1 MNTISHERSPRG
13 IRVRSRSHPFGA
25 FDTYLRSAPIV
36 VRILLLSS
44 VPLLATPSPAR
55 DWIVN
60 PESGADTNEGSAAS
74 PLATAQ
80 AAVDKAGPGDRVVLL
95 PSGAVYPQSID
106 LSRAPNGLVLDG
118 NGVALDGG
126 GTRERGLVARGKNR
140 NMKIFNLAAKNFTGE
155 GFLIAGDT
163 RGFQCFGVTASDN
176 AKAGCAVADE
186 AECWIRGGR
195 FERNPASFVSR
206 GAAESYH
213 IECRFDGPV
222 SLGGGRHSLSQCHLV
237 LAPGR
242 DPALS
247 ITGGSGASS
256 LVVQSLRLEG
266 AVEGGRSRV
275 TIGPG
280 SFVYHDAASKDALTK
295 LEISVHPSSELSESL
310 YHTYPIGR
318 DASGAPITAWAGGGT
333 RYLPSNAY
341 RIIHFGKHIP
351 QEVAPKLSPDND
363 WLGLLAPLDTAGFPP
378 TGPAFAPEH
387 SSAHA
392 IWRWIGLAAPDAVFV
407 PDTPEGRALGEAL
420 RNHPPAGVGMVD
432 VFINR
437 SSTDGAQESVVLPR
451 ADNDMPTAKAQM
463 LERVSREPDE
473 VLERIGSAYG
483 DRFSG
488 SYIEA
493 LAIIARAEGGLPH
506 RAEELARAHLGNNP
520 ALPKNGGE
528 IAGTLLYASI
538 DEDWARARLVAV
550 ADMAFDKEEKPLE
563 AMPGHN
569 EMSDAIFMAS
579 PVLAHAGRITGDRRY
594 FDQALR
600 NYRFIAGLCRRA
612 DGIYRHSPLDE
623 AAWGRGNGF
632 PALGLALTLQQ
643 FPKDHEGYAEMRD
656 ALVAHLEAL
665 APHQDSDGMWHQV
678 IDHPDSYAEL
688 TATAM
693 IAYAIATA
701 LGEGWL
707 GDRGEWESRLEA
719 AWSSAKMHVAND
731 GRTFVNVCAGTG
743 KQPAL
748 EDYYRR
754 EAILGPDGRG
764 AAMMM
769 MLAAKLKALGAR

>member
-1 MNTISHERSPRG
+1 MNTNGNGHASPATSR
-13 IRVRSRSHPFGA
+13 RV
-25 FDTYLRSAPIV
+25 LRCSSLAAP
-36 VRILLLSS
+36 LLLLFTSLM
-44 VPLLATPSPAR
+44 VPPGLAR

-60 PESGADTNEGSAAS
+60 AESGADKNDGSAAS

-80 AAVDKAGPGDRVVLL
+80 AAVDKSGPGDHVILH
-95 PSGAVYPQSID
+95 PEHAVYRQSID
-106 LSRAPNGLVLDG
+106 LSRAPTGLVLNG
-118 NGVALDGG
+118 NGVTLDGG
-126 GTRERGLVARGKNR
+126 GEREHGVVARGSNR
-140 NMKIFNLAAKNFTGE
+140 NVKVFNLSARNFTGE
-155 GFLIAGDT
+155 GFLIGGNS
-163 RGFQCFGVTASDN
+163 RGFQCFGVSASDN
-176 AKAGCAVADE
+176 GVAGFAVTDN

-195 FERNPASFVSR
+195 FERNPHSFISR
-206 GAAESYH
+206 NLAESYH
-213 IECRFDGPV
+213 VECRFDGPV
-222 SLGGGRHSLSQCHLV
+222 TLEGGRHSLSQSRFV
-237 LAPGR
+237 LAPDR
-242 DPALS
+242 DSILSIEASAGVASLVIQALMLEGENAGKKPALS
-247 ITGGSGASS
+247 
-256 LVVQSLRLEG
+256 
-266 AVEGGRSRV
+266 
-275 TIGPG
+275 IGPG
-280 SFVYHDAASKDALTK
+280 SFVYHDAASKDALAK
-295 LEISVHPSSELSESL
+295 LEIKIHPSSELSESL

-318 DASGAPITAWAGGGT
+318 DASGTPIMAWAGGGT

-341 RIIHFGKHIP
+341 RIIHFGKHVP

-363 WLGLLAPLDTAGFPP
+363 WLGLLAPLDTTAFPP

-420 RNHPPAGVGMVD
+420 RNHPPAGVGMID

-437 SSTDGAQESVVLPR
+437 QSADGAQESIVLPR
-451 ADNDMPTAKAQM
+451 AEDELPVAKSEM
-463 LERVSREPDE
+463 LERVSRGPDE
-473 VLERIGSAYG
+473 LLQQIASGYG
-483 DRFSG
+483 DRFAG

-493 LAIIARAEGGLPH
+493 LAIIARADGGLTH
-506 RAEELARAHLGNNP
+506 RSAELARSHLEKNP

-538 DEDWARARLVAV
+538 DEDWAKARVVAV
-550 ADMAFDKEEKPLE
+550 ADMAFDKEGKPLE
-563 AMPGHN
+563 AMPTHN

-579 PVLAHAGRITGDRRY
+579 PVLAHAGRITGEMRY

-600 NYRFIAGLCRRA
+600 NYRYIAGLCRRP

-665 APHQDSDGMWHQV
+665 SPHQDSDGMWHQV

-707 GDRGEWESRLEA
+707 EDRGEWESRLDA
-719 AWSSAKMHVAND
+719 AWSSAKMYVAND
-731 GRTFVNVCAGTG
+731 GQTFVNVCTGTG
-743 KQPAL
+743 KQPTL

>member
-1 MNTISHERSPRG
+1 VLTARKR
-13 IRVRSRSHPFGA
+13 
-25 FDTYLRSAPIV
+25 LREC
-36 VRILLLSS
+36 SS
-44 VPLLATPSPAR
+44 VAGTLLFVFAFYLVSPGQAR

-60 PESGADTNEGSAAS
+60 PESGADTNDGSANA

-80 AAVDKAGPGDRVVLL
+80 AAVDKSGPGDHVILQ
-95 PSGAVYPQSID
+95 PAGAVYRHSID
-106 LSRAPNGLVLDG
+106 LSRAPTGLVLNG
-118 NGVALDGG
+118 NGVILDGG
-126 GTRERGLVARGKNR
+126 GEREHGVVARGNNR
-140 NMKIFNLAAKNFTGE
+140 NVKVFNLSARNFTGE
-155 GFLIAGDT
+155 GFLIGGNS
-163 RGFQCFGVTASDN
+163 RGFQCFGVSASEN
-176 AKAGCAVADE
+176 GVAGFAVADE

-195 FERNPASFVSR
+195 FERNPLGFVSR
-206 GAAESYH
+206 NSAESYH

-222 SLGGGRHSLSQCHLV
+222 SFAGGRHSLSQSHLV
-237 LAPGR
+237 MAPDR
-242 DPALS
+242 DPILS
-247 ITGGSGASS
+247 IEGTSAVAS
-256 LVVQSLRLEG
+256 LVIQSLVLEG
-266 AVEGGRSRV
+266 DDGGKKPGLS
-275 TIGPG
+275 IGPG
-280 SFVYHDAASKDALTK
+280 SFVYHDAASKDALAK
-295 LEISVHPSSELSESL
+295 LDIKVHPSSEVSESL

-318 DASGAPITAWAGGGT
+318 DASGTPIMAWAGGGT

-341 RIIHFGKHIP
+341 RIIHFGKHVP

-363 WLGLLAPLDTAGFPP
+363 WLGLLAPLDTTAFPP
-378 TGPAFAPEH
+378 AGPAFAPEH

-420 RNHPPAGVGMVD
+420 RNHPPAGVGMID

-437 SSTDGAQESVVLPR
+437 QSADGAQESVVLPR
-451 ADNDMPTAKAQM
+451 AENDLPMAKTEM
-463 LERVSREPDE
+463 LERVSRAPDQ
-473 VLERIGSAYG
+473 LLDQIASAYG
-483 DRFSG
+483 DGFAG

-493 LAIIARAEGGLPH
+493 LAVIARAEGGLKH
-506 RAEELARAHLGNNP
+506 RAAELARAHLEKNP
-520 ALPKNGGE
+520 GLPKNGGE

-538 DEDWARARLVAV
+538 DEDWAKARVVAV
-550 ADMAFDKEEKPLE
+550 ADMAFEEGDKPLE
-563 AMPGHN
+563 AMPAHN
-569 EMSDAIFMAS
+569 EMSDAIFMAG
-579 PVLAHAGRITGDRRY
+579 PVLAHAGRITGEARY

-600 NYRFIAGLCRRA
+600 NYRFIAGLCRRP

-643 FPKDHEGYAEMRD
+643 FPEGHEGYAEMRD
-656 ALVAHLEAL
+656 ALVAHLTAL

-701 LGEGWL
+701 LEKDWL
-707 GDRGEWESRLEA
+707 EDRGEWESRLDA
-719 AWSSAKMHVAND
+719 AWSSAKMYVAND
-731 GRTFVNVCAGTG
+731 GRTFVNVCTGTG
-743 KQPAL
+743 KQPTL

-769 MLAAKLKALGAR
+769 MLAAKLKALGTR

>member
-1 MNTISHERSPRG
+1 MEPRRKSPG
-13 IRVRSRSHPFGA
+13 H
-25 FDTYLRSAPIV
+25 LRSSALPLC
-36 VRILLLSS
+36 LLVGLF
-44 VPLLATPSPAR
+44 PPPSPAR

-60 PESGADTNEGSAAS
+60 LESGADTSDGSAAD

-95 PSGAVYPQSID
+95 PEGAIYRQCID
-106 LSRAPNGLVLDG
+106 LGKAPAGMVLDG
-118 NGVALDGG
+118 NGVTLDGG
-126 GTRERGLVARGKNR
+126 GEREHGVVAQGDNR
-140 NMKIFNLAAKNFTGE
+140 NLKVFRLAARNFAAE
-155 GFLIAGDT
+155 GFLVGGRS
-163 RGFQCFGVTASDN
+163 RGFQFFGISAADN
-176 AKAGCAVADE
+176 AKAGFAVADE

-213 IECRFDGPV
+213 VECRFDGPV
-222 SLGGGRHSLSQCHLV
+222 FLGGGRHSLSQCLLA

-256 LVVQSLRLEG
+256 LVIQSLRLEG
-266 AVEGGRSRV
+266 AIEGQKPRV
-275 TIGPG
+275 SIGPG
-280 SFVYHDAASKDALTK
+280 SFVYHDAASKDALAK
-295 LEISVHPSSELSESL
+295 LEISVHTSSELSESL

-318 DASGAPITAWAGGGT
+318 DATGAPITAWAGGGT

-341 RIIHFGKHIP
+341 RIIHFGKHVP

-363 WLGLLAPLDTAGFPP
+363 WLGLLAPLDTADFPP
-378 TGPAFAPEH
+378 KGSAFAPEH

-407 PDTPEGRALGEAL
+407 PDTPEGHALGEAL

-432 VFINR
+432 VFVNR
-437 SSTDGAQESVVLPR
+437 PSADGAQESVVLPR
-451 ADNDMPTAKAQM
+451 AENELPTAKSQM
-463 LERVSREPDE
+463 LERVSREPE
-473 VLERIGSAYG
+473 ELLRQIASAYG
-483 DRFSG
+483 DRFAG

-493 LAIIARAEGGLPH
+493 LAIIARAEGGLSH
-506 RAEELARAHLGNNP
+506 RAAELARVHLEKSPG
-520 ALPKNGGE
+520 LPKNGGE

-538 DEDWARARLVAV
+538 DEDWAKARVVAV
-550 ADMAFDKEEKPLE
+550 AEMAFDKEGRPLE
-563 AMPGHN
+563 AMPTHN

-579 PVLAHAGRITGDRRY
+579 PVLAHAGRITGEKRY

-643 FPKDHEGYAEMRD
+643 FPKDHEGHAEMRD

-693 IAYAIATA
+693 IACAIATA

-707 GDRGEWESRLEA
+707 EDRGEWESRLDA

-731 GRTFVNVCAGTG
+731 GKTFVNVCTGTG

-769 MLAAKLKALGAR
+769 TLAAKLKTR

>member
-1 MNTISHERSPRG
+1 MNTNSHEYSLRR
-13 IRVRSRSHPFGA
+13 IRIRSHS
-25 FDTYLRSAPIV
+25 YSSV
-36 VRILLLSS
+36 VGFLLLSS
-44 VPLLATPSPAR
+44 LSLLATRSPAR

-60 PESGADTNEGSAAS
+60 PETGADSNAGSAAS

-80 AAVDKAGPGDRVVLL
+80 AAVNQAAPGDRVVLQ
-95 PSGAVYPQSID
+95 PAGAVYQQSID
-106 LSRAPNGLVLDG
+106 LSSAPTGLVLDG
-118 NGVALDGG
+118 NGVILDGG
-126 GTRERGLVARGKNR
+126 GTREHGIVARGKNR
-140 NMKIFNLAAKNFTGE
+140 NMKVFNLAARNFTGE
-155 GFLIAGDT
+155 AFLIAGNT
-163 RGFQCFGVTASDN
+163 RGFQCFGVSAADN
-176 AKAGCAVADE
+176 AKAGFAVADQS
-186 AECWIRGGR
+186 ECWIRGGR
-195 FERNPASFVSR
+195 FERNPVSFVSHD
-206 GAAESYH
+206 AAESYH

-222 SLGGGRHSLSQCHLV
+222 SLGGGRHSLSQCHLI

-247 ITGGSGASS
+247 ISGGSGASS
-256 LVVQSLRLEG
+256 LVIQSLQLDG
-266 AVEGGRSRV
+266 AADGEKARFTV
-275 TIGPG
+275 GPG
-280 SFVYHDAASKDALTK
+280 SFVYHDAASKDTLTK

-341 RIIHFGKHIP
+341 RIIHFGKHVP

-363 WLGLLAPLDTAGFPP
+363 WLGLLAPLDTTAFPP

-420 RNHPPAGVGMVD
+420 RNHPPAGVGMID

-437 SSTDGAQESVVLPR
+437 QSTDGAQESIVLPR
-451 ADNDMPTAKAQM
+451 AEDALPMAKTEM

-473 VLERIGSAYG
+473 LLHQIASGYG
-483 DRFSG
+483 DRFAG

-493 LAIIARAEGGLPH
+493 LAIVARAEGGLPH
-506 RAEELARAHLGNNP
+506 RSAELARAHLEKNP
-520 ALPKNGGE
+520 SLPKNGGE

-538 DEDWARARLVAV
+538 DEDWAKARVVAV
-550 ADMAFDKEEKPLE
+550 ADMAFDKEGKPLE
-563 AMPGHN
+563 AMPTHN

-600 NYRFIAGLCRRA
+600 NYRFIAGLCRRE
-612 DGIYRHSPLDE
+612 DGIYRHSPLDD

-643 FPKDHEGYAEMRD
+643 FPEDHEGHAEMRE
-656 ALVAHLEAL
+656 ALVDHLEAL
-665 APHQDSDGMWHQV
+665 ASHQDSDGMWHQV

-707 GDRGEWESRLEA
+707 EDRGQWESRLDA
-719 AWSSAKMHVAND
+719 AWSSAKMYVAND
-731 GRTFVNVCAGTG
+731 GQTFVNVCTGTG
-743 KQPAL
+743 KQPTL
-748 EDYYRR
+748 EDYYLR

-769 MLAAKLKALGAR
+769 MLAAKIKAIR